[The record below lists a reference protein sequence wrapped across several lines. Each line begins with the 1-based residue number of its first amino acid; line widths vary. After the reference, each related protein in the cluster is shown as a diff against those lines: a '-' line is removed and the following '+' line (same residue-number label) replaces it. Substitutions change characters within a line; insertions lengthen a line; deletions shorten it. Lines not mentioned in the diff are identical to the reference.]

1 LLELCFLTLILP
13 RGILFGCFTTVNIS
27 NLDRRLLCNR
37 LPASLIRRKN
47 FFGVKFLT
55 KENLNGEGEPTKMF
69 NFRKIRKNVKAIS
82 PVISVLL
89 MIAVAVVAS
98 LVAYAWVMGYIG
110 VQTDKTGQAIQIQSM
125 ANATVLGTPGRL
137 VIYVQ
142 NIGTGS
148 VNVNPQ
154 SVYVNNAQVSTNMTG
169 SITIPAQSTLTI
181 GTTYSL
187 ITTGTQSATV
197 TAKVTTEGGTFS
209 QVTESF
215 P

>member
-1 LLELCFLTLILP
+1 LE
-13 RGILFGCFTTVNIS
+13 
-27 NLDRRLLCNR
+27 
-37 LPASLIRRKN
+37 
-47 FFGVKFLT
+47 
-55 KENLNGEGEPTKMF
+55 KENKQKMV
-69 NFRKIRKNVKAIS
+69 NYRKFRKNVKAIS

-110 VQTDKTGQAIQIQSM
+110 AQTAKTGQAIQIQSM
-125 ANATVLGTPGRL
+125 ANATVTAVQGRL

-142 NIGTGS
+142 NIGDGS

-154 SVYVNNAQVSTNMTG
+154 SVYVNNVQVGTNMTATV
-169 SITIPAQSTLTI
+169 TIPAQSTLTI

-209 QVTESF
+209 QVTETF